1 MNEEIKEQE
10 TQEGVSLEHAEKVE
24 KKEKY
29 EETPVKGEKKEYF
42 LSEKDVF
49 RSFIFHE
56 LISKPVSMRR

>member
-24 KKEKY
+24 EKWEY
-29 EETPVKGEKKEYF
+29 EEAPVKEEKEVYF
-42 LSEKDVF
+42 FSQKDII

-56 LISKPVSMRR
+56 LISRPVSMRR